1 MAKSIVNAT
10 SAHTVI
16 SPAAGQDYHAVVHS
30 DSGREVVRCA
40 TAAEAAKEQARL
52 NALDKK

>member
-1 MAKSIVNAT
+1 MAKPILNSPSVHAIVT
-10 SAHTVI
+10 PT
-16 SPAAGQDYHAVVHS
+16 AANDYHAVVHA

-40 TAAEAAKEQARL
+40 TAIEAVKEQTRL